1 MRSATS
7 RSAAFALLLSLAG
20 CGSRAMVEVAVPL
33 PDLPSAGAA
42 MVVFVQP
49 SSYAENRYFSIYD
62 HTGRFLGDS
71 EPATWFAVQLAPGE
85 YEFYSRAQNIAA
97 VRAKLAPNRTYFVEV
112 APRPGFLSVRAHLL
126 PIAPRFPTWAER
138 ETWLAETRA
147 QRSVYASSL
156 DREEIADVIATG
168 QRTLDRYDD
177 EELERRTLRP
187 SDGI

>member
-7 RSAAFALLLSLAG
+7 RSGALALLLSLAG
-20 CGSRAMVEVAVPL
+20 CGSPAMVEVAVPL

-49 SSYAENRYFSIYD
+49 SSYAENEYFSIFD

-71 EPATWFAVQLAPGE
+71 EPATWFAVQLAPGD
-85 YEFYSRAQNIAA
+85 YEFYSRAQNTAA
-97 VRAKLAPNRTYFVEV
+97 VRARLAPNRSYLVEV
-112 APRPGFLSVRAHLL
+112 ASRPGFFRMRAQLL
-126 PIAPRFPTWAER
+126 PIAPRFASWHER

-147 QRSVYASSL
+147 QRSAYASTL
-156 DREEIADVIATG
+156 DREDIADLIADG
-168 QRTLDRYDD
+168 QETLDGYDD
-177 EELERRTLRP
+177 EELERRTLRA